1 LGWRW
6 FCCVADPVEE
16 RLSLNQRNLLILVG
30 ALALVAL
37 AVLLLD
43 RGGQRQL
50 DEGDLLLPGLS
61 ESLND
66 VSEVV
71 LRRSGNA
78 VMVTLAQTADGWV
91 VSDRGNYPA
100 NFSRLRQN
108 LRGLAEARIFESKTS
123 NPEFY
128 ERLGVRDINDSLA
141 TGTEFTITSPTVSAQ
156 VIVGRT
162 DEGGGKLAYVR
173 KTGEEQSY
181 LVKASLDPGQGPNDW
196 LDSALLDI
204 PSTRIRS
211 AQIRHPDGEIL
222 AVAKPRSDSVNY
234 TVADIPAGRSLSYEG
249 AANSIGAAL
258 AGLTLDDVEP
268 TGDFEPGEVQPV
280 LASFETFDGLRV
292 DVQTWELA
300 DGERRVAFAATAQAP
315 AEVAAPAETEAAEAG
330 PVDAAEVARI
340 ADEAAD
346 ITKRLG
352 RWIYT
357 VPSFK
362 SDQFTRRMN
371 DLLAAP
377 E

>member
-1 LGWRW
+1 
-6 FCCVADPVEE
+6 
-16 RLSLNQRNLLILVG
+16 LNQRNLLILVG

-162 DEGGGKLAYVR
+162 DEGVR
-173 KTGEEQSY
+173 ARARTTGWIRRCWTFPLPEFARHRFDTPMARFWP
-181 LVKASLDPGQGPNDW
+181 LPN
-196 LDSALLDI
+196 
-204 PSTRIRS
+204 R
-211 AQIRHPDGEIL
+211 
-222 AVAKPRSDSVNY
+222 
-234 TVADIPAGRSLSYEG
+234 
-249 AANSIGAAL
+249 
-258 AGLTLDDVEP
+258 
-268 TGDFEPGEVQPV
+268 
-280 LASFETFDGLRV
+280 
-292 DVQTWELA
+292 
-300 DGERRVAFAATAQAP
+300 AATPSITPWQISRQA
-315 AEVAAPAETEAAEAG
+315 AA
-330 PVDAAEVARI
+330 
-340 ADEAAD
+340 
-346 ITKRLG
+346 
-352 RWIYT
+352 
-357 VPSFK
+357 
-362 SDQFTRRMN
+362 
-371 DLLAAP
+371 
-377 E
+377 